1 MVALVVVWREEC
13 EFSHAL
19 LCPLTHLHVVL
30 LLRFIQSALIVH
42 YSDITLI
49 SLRINWS
56 PAIHLDS
63 LSKESP
69 PFRILGKNKEFVPTC
84 RTGRLGTTKPK
95 EG

>member
-42 YSDITLI
+42 ISILI
-49 SLRINWS
+49 EAQQFTST
-56 PAIHLDS
+56 
-63 LSKESP
+63 
-69 PFRILGKNKEFVPTC
+69 V
-84 RTGRLGTTKPK
+84 
-95 EG
+95 

>member
-49 SLRINWS
+49 F
-56 PAIHLDS
+56 PY
-63 LSKESP
+63 
-69 PFRILGKNKEFVPTC
+69 
-84 RTGRLGTTKPK
+84 
-95 EG
+95 

>member
-1 MVALVVVWREEC
+1 MCKVYCIVQCTMYMVALVVVWIGEC

-49 SLRINWS
+49 F
-56 PAIHLDS
+56 PY
-63 LSKESP
+63 
-69 PFRILGKNKEFVPTC
+69 
-84 RTGRLGTTKPK
+84 
-95 EG
+95 